1 MAKSHG
7 QIRSCMR
14 VSVAAVAF
22 LAALAA
28 LACGT
33 DERLTLDQ
41 YAQFCADGVA
51 STQSLIEPESL
62 TWADLQELGESSAE
76 QLRAVKPPEVLSDFH
91 RASLKTMDFVA
102 GIANE
107 QPPEELANPL
117 AFGFQALQVATQL
130 RRTIEDLPREV
141 RQTLSEAGCL

>member
-1 MAKSHG
+1 MAKPHG
-7 QIRSCMR
+7 EFWSCMR

-33 DERLTLDQ
+33 DDRLTLDQ

-51 STQSLIEPESL
+51 TTRSLIEPDSL
-62 TWADLQELGESSAE
+62 TWGELQALGESSAQ
-76 QLRAVKPPEVLSDFH
+76 QLRAANPPEILSDFH
-91 RASLKTMDFVA
+91 RASLKTMDLVVGVA
-102 GIANE
+102 SE
-107 QPPEELANPL
+107 QPAEEVANPL
-117 AFGFQALQVATQL
+117 AFGFQALQIATQL
-130 RRTIEDLPREV
+130 RRTIEELPREV

>member
-1 MAKSHG
+1 
-7 QIRSCMR
+7 MR
-14 VSVAAVAF
+14 VIVAAIAF
-22 LAALAA
+22 IAALAA
-28 LACGT
+28 VACGT

-51 STQSLIEPESL
+51 TTRSLIEPESL
-62 TWADLQELGESSAE
+62 TWGELQALSESSAE
-76 QLRAVKPPEVLSDFH
+76 QFRAATPPDVLSDFH

-102 GIANE
+102 GVASE

-117 AFGFQALQVATQL
+117 AFGFQTLQIATQL
-130 RRTIEDLPREV
+130 RRTIEDLPSEV